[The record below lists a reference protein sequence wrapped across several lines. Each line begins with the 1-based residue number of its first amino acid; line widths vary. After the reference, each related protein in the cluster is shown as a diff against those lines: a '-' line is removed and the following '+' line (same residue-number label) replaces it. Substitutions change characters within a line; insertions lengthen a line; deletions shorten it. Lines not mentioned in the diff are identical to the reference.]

1 MFDYAILQIVFAF
14 FLMSVPV
21 GFATA
26 IGWCDPVLH
35 RKRPVLFIV
44 SLLFAAFGVFAL
56 IKLTGICAE
65 HLTPGQNFLDSATGL
80 FNAIYEMTV
89 DSDIIRFAKDQIHA
103 LVFSG
108 VAIVF
113 TVMAFLLSV
122 FFWYVLMF
130 RIALLIDKKLKNG
143 VRYGFLALCLI
154 IAVLIGV
161 ITSQF
166 AIMGVAIAY
175 IVISAA
181 FLIFGN
187 WRLMRSGDET
197 VDEASEIATTT
208 RKGKVKELR
217 SEEDDMADEAREF
230 FGNTDSFKL

>member
-1 MFDYAILQIVFAF
+1 MFDYAILQIVFAL
-14 FLMSVPV
+14 FLMSIPV

-35 RKRPVLFIV
+35 RKRPVLFVV
-44 SLLFAAFGVFAL
+44 SLIFAAFGVLAL

-65 HLTPGQNFLDSATGL
+65 HLIPGQNFLDSATGL

-113 TVMAFLLSV
+113 TMIAFLLSV

-143 VRYGFLALCLI
+143 VRYGFLALCLV
-154 IAVLIGV
+154 IAVLLGV

-208 RKGKVKELR
+208 RKGKIKELKN
-217 SEEDDMADEAREF
+217 EEDDMAEEAREF

>member
-14 FLMSVPV
+14 FLMSIPV

-44 SLLFAAFGVFAL
+44 SLIFAVFGVFAL
-56 IKLTGICAE
+56 IRLTGICNE
-65 HLTPGQNFLDSATGL
+65 HLTAGQNFLDSATGL
-80 FNAIYEMTV
+80 FNAIYEITV
-89 DSDIIRFAKDQIHA
+89 DSDVVRFAKDQIHA

-108 VAIVF
+108 VAIIF
-113 TVMAFLLSV
+113 TVMAFIISV

-130 RIALLIDKKLKNG
+130 RIALLVDKKLKNG

-166 AIMGVAIAY
+166 AIMGIAIAY
-175 IVISAA
+175 IVLSAA

-197 VDEASEIATTT
+197 VDEAAEIATTT
-208 RKGKVKELR
+208 RKGKIKELQ
-217 SEEDDMADEAREF
+217 SEEDDMESEAREF